1 MNFIA
6 HLFAC
11 LHIIIQQ
18 SKFIDVFV
26 VVFNLL
32 LFRQMLQLKQMK
44 TSRLVNEILLENRK
58 LLRFQIV

>member
-32 LFRQMLQLKQMK
+32 LFRQLLQLKQMK

-58 LLRFQIV
+58 LLSPNKK

>member
-58 LLRFQIV
+58 LLSPNKK